1 MMSDVNNLEDLDL
14 CTRIRLIEDRQRR
27 QALAMQY
34 LAEAVDRL
42 RQETEEKDK
51 RYDRLLRSGL

>member
-1 MMSDVNNLEDLDL
+1 MNDKTNQDPDQLDL

-42 RQETEEKDK
+42 TDEIRKK
-51 RYDRLLRSGL
+51 GKKI

>member
-1 MMSDVNNLEDLDL
+1 MSNKTEQDPEQLDL

-42 RQETEEKDK
+42 TDEIRRQGR
-51 RYDRLLRSGL
+51 RYDVTT